1 MAKVHIDWK
10 KVLVFLFVTG
20 GLVFITRMLGFT
32 SLGSLLMTLGVLLLL
47 FVGDH
52 YAQEIDDY
60 LSKRKKRENDE

>member
-10 KVLVFLFVTG
+10 KALVFLFVTG
-20 GLVFITRMLGFT
+20 GLVFIMRMLGFT

-52 YAQEIDDY
+52 YAQEIDYY
-60 LSKRKKRENDE
+60 LYKRKKREKNE